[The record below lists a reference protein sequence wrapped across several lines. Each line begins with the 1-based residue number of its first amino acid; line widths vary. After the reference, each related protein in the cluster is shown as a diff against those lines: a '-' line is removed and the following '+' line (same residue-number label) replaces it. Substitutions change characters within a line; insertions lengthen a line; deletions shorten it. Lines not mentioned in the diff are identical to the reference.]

1 MNGCES
7 LLINKYASDSLGHI
21 CCLDVW
27 ILSLALFSVTKLVFR
42 EKCESKCVYCVNA
55 GWKSR
60 SFFFE
65 ACLAIFRDFSSGF
78 TLLFQKKK
86 TLLSLLKLP
95 CQIFLVIIFFNFT
108 SSVGFFLDM
117 WLLLTVYEYLL
128 DVFIPLVPCM
138 I

>member
-21 CCLDVW
+21 CCLVVW

-42 EKCESKCVYCVNA
+42 EKCESECVYCVNA

-65 ACLAIFRDFSSGF
+65 ACLAIFGDFGLSF
-78 TLLFQKKK
+78 IFFIKKK
-86 TLLSLLKLP
+86 IKK
-95 CQIFLVIIFFNFT
+95 
-108 SSVGFFLDM
+108 
-117 WLLLTVYEYLL
+117 E
-128 DVFIPLVPCM
+128 
-138 I
+138 